1 MSTTSKAPARPGRG
15 NGAVAGAPA
24 GKGVANGDLWRQE
37 LVAAA
42 DMMSAMFES
51 FEALR
56 EMQARTAR
64 EAAALH
70 QSAARRLAQAAPTD
84 VISLEAELGKFD
96 LEQGA
101 RYWTELA
108 SITLQS
114 QVKLGQCAMRMLG
127 TRTVNPLQSAFDV
140 WQSPFSASL
149 D

>member
-1 MSTTSKAPARPGRG
+1 MSTASKAPARPARG
-15 NGAVAGAPA
+15 NGAMASAAAGAT
-24 GKGVANGDLWRQE
+24 GDLWRQE
-37 LVAAA
+37 LVVAT
-42 DMMSAMFES
+42 DMMSALFES

-64 EAAALH
+64 EAAAFH
-70 QSAARRLAQAAPTD
+70 QSASRRLAQAAPAD
-84 VISLEAELGKFD
+84 AISLEAEVGKFD

-101 RYWTELA
+101 RYWMEMS
-108 SITLQS
+108 SIALQS

-127 TRTVNPLQSAFDV
+127 TRAVNPLQSAFDV